1 MPSTAKQRKKEE
13 EGGLSWRWFESTA
26 QRWPWLC
33 SVWWRLRPRLWGLH
47 VTLASS
53 LLPFPLL
60 PTVRNAAVPSHAVQC
75 HPGKSE
81 LCLAPFILLQWPEG
95 LYQGA
100 SSLTTHVFFF
110 LLLFSFH
117 ANGLPFLSHS
127 ASTHKQITRNLLLDP
142 ATTENTTITAVIWV
156 LQGLFFVLFF
166 LFLFKLNVAP
176 VKMSDTVL
184 QL

>member
-1 MPSTAKQRKKEE
+1 MTLTMQRLMEATPKTMRTSCDTGFITTALSPSPDCQK
-13 EGGLSWRWFESTA
+13 
-26 QRWPWLC
+26 C
-33 SVWWRLRPRLWGLH
+33 SCTFSCCP
-47 VTLASS
+47 
-53 LLPFPLL
+53 
-60 PTVRNAAVPSHAVQC
+60 VPSWKIWTVSCPLHFASVTRGTI
-75 HPGKSE
+75 PGS
-81 LCLAPFILLQWPEG
+81 IQ
-95 LYQGA
+95 
-100 SSLTTHVFFF
+100 SRHSRFFF
-110 LLLFSFH
+110 FFFSPSMQME
-117 ANGLPFLSHS
+117 LPFLSHS